1 MNREIVHTEGVK
13 CVKNFQ
19 TYIDRLQTCPEDMRE
34 VYAFQIVDGVV
45 GQAFVYWWTQERDD
59 TFADTLIDYEEVYRW
74 VREDMVRQGC
84 KYYPEADGYTK
95 LMHYLGKILVNL

>member
-13 CVKNFQ
+13 CVKKVQ
-19 TYIDRLQTCPEDMRE
+19 TYIDGLQNCPVDMQAE
-34 VYAFQIVDGVV
+34 YAFLIVNGVV
-45 GQAFVYWWTQERDD
+45 GQAFVYWWNQERDD

-84 KYYPEADGYTK
+84 KYYPEAGAYM
-95 LMHYLGKILVNL
+95 LVMHYLGRVLVNL

>member
-13 CVKNFQ
+13 CVKKVQ
-19 TYIDRLQTCPEDMRE
+19 TYIDGLQTCPVYMQEE
-34 VYAFQIVDGVV
+34 YAFQIVNGVV
-45 GQAFVYWWTQERDD
+45 GQAFVYWWTQELDD

-84 KYYPEADGYTK
+84 KYYPEAGEYTQ
-95 LMHYLGKILVNL
+95 LMHYLGRVLVNL